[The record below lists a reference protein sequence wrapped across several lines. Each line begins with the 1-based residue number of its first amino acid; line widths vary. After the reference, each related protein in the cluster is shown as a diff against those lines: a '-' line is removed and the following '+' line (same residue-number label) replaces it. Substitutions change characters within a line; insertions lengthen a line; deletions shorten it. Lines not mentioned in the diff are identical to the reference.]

1 MAIYLVLC
9 QNSVFLS
16 FLKMYIALKPCEWV
30 LEAVIVFVVL
40 DMRAPRLKARPLRYP
55 VGCGLE
61 NGRWRKPEMSRILRQ
76 FLIRPMLRRHG
87 APGQKLVVDMI
98 SKHPCQAGVGRYWA
112 AIRFLL
118 HIEISRS

>member
-40 DMRAPRLKARPLRYP
+40 DLRAPRLKARPLRYP

-61 NGRWRKPEMSRILRQ
+61 NGKWRKPRNESD
-76 FLIRPMLRRHG
+76 F
-87 APGQKLVVDMI
+87 APNSEDGHVCLGEDIHTKKGGSMT
-98 SKHPCQAGVGRYWA
+98 STYPCRGDS
-112 AIRFLL
+112 
-118 HIEISRS
+118 E